1 MTKAGLS
8 GAFNA
13 AARGYESDPL
23 NRDPLA
29 RFFTAIKMNETA
41 TVQKIL
47 METPAAVN
55 WRNAEGM
62 TGLMAAAQTGAKEAA
77 WMLARASDADLEA
90 VNANGSTALMFAA
103 FEGKA
108 AVADVLL
115 KAGADIDH
123 ANNKGHTALMTAAAH
138 GYRNTVVLLL
148 YAGTNPTIKDS
159 EGVGAYE
166 FARDNEHAGV
176 AELVRQA
183 AVVYVPK
190 PKAESDFKNAGAG
203 MTAGNANKPPLT
215 QEQRDAQNRSA
226 IQQLEQK
233 LIKAG
238 LVGLRSKGPSP

>member
-1 MTKAGLS
+1 MSSGLTS
-8 GAFNA
+8 AFNA
-13 AARGYESDPL
+13 AASRGQESAPL

-47 METPAAVN
+47 MDTPAAVN

-77 WMLARASDADLEA
+77 WMLARAPDADLEA

-115 KAGADIDH
+115 KAGANIDH
-123 ANNKGHTALMTAAAH
+123 VNAKGHTALMSAAAH
-138 GYRNTVVLLL
+138 GYRNTVALLL
-148 YAGTNPTIKDS
+148 EGGANPQVKDS
-159 EGVGAYE
+159 EGIGAYE

-176 AELVRQA
+176 AELVKQA
-183 AVVYVPK
+183 AAVYVPK
-190 PKAESDFKNAGAG
+190 PKAETEFKNAGAG
-203 MTAGNANKPPLT
+203 MTAANANKPPLT
-215 QEQRDAQNRSA
+215 QAERDAQNRTA

-238 LVGLRSKGPSP
+238 LVG